1 MTSPA
6 KADKSAIAGV
16 LRKHVWTTLQ
26 NRLGNATHLTVDA
39 RALAPIAQ
47 DVAVQEMA
55 EGIRV
60 DPAVAEVVGEYQV
73 LFGDYRVYLTGLIGQ
88 SMELVKICDG
98 LREYEFINKTV
109 HGDDAKSAAK
119 RLEKLLKKL
128 YDVLNELSGLQ
139 TRLPL
144 VADQPGLAPFTAFN
158 AKMRNLIE
166 DTKRQADEVG
176 AGFDDAVDFEVVK
189 AIVRNDP
196 HYKLGTAFYAV
207 RSGIAGMSLAG
218 DICGLIPNPYTT
230 PVSIALRN
238 VARGLSIVETIVRRQ
253 AYALS
258 NENRVKEY
266 RNKHADG
273 DKWDAHTKDKSLM
286 AQMLVDKRKA
296 DLELALVCADAAI
309 GPVLDLFEYSDIAWD
324 VIRQAIESTF
334 VGYLD
339 ARIKL
344 LKEEL
349 GQTPEGNVV
358 KRAADVFGQALLD
371 AFKEDLFKI
380 LNPLNALKGAVL
392 SSLGDNIATLIWEH
406 LPIDPGQAVDGA
418 TLKAQLDELAE
429 KLVSGMPK
437 RDEAFA
443 AKVAAEEK
451 AAERPTVDKDGK
463 AVEKVLSGVLV
474 DDDGKA
480 HRLVRIGGVVGALY
494 LADLEFRP
502 GQVNDDVLAPLDVLP
517 ATDNRARAIDEIDLT
532 VGFTLG
538 HPAPA
543 GMTATKH
550 LWVRIGVIWG
560 YLDTETE
567 KFWPA
572 TVDPAGFAN
581 WRQRK
586 IVPDGYYEDGE
597 HVKGKWYRPFPEHH
611 AGYYLFKP
619 KGKDE
624 GEWARSQD
632 NTGSGRGANNT
643 IAGLTKPS
651 DRFDLSRL

>member
-1 MTSPA
+1 
-6 KADKSAIAGV
+6 V
-16 LRKHVWTTLQ
+16 F
-26 NRLGNATHLTVDA
+26 
-39 RALAPIAQ
+39 
-47 DVAVQEMA
+47 
-55 EGIRV
+55 
-60 DPAVAEVVGEYQV
+60 GE
-73 LFGDYRVYLTGLIGQ
+73 
-88 SMELVKICDG
+88 
-98 LREYEFINKTV
+98 
-109 HGDDAKSAAK
+109 
-119 RLEKLLKKL
+119 
-128 YDVLNELSGLQ
+128 
-139 TRLPL
+139 
-144 VADQPGLAPFTAFN
+144 
-158 AKMRNLIE
+158 
-166 DTKRQADEVG
+166 
-176 AGFDDAVDFEVVK
+176 
-189 AIVRNDP
+189 
-196 HYKLGTAFYAV
+196 
-207 RSGIAGMSLAG
+207 
-218 DICGLIPNPYTT
+218 
-230 PVSIALRN
+230 ALRN
-238 VARGLSIVETIVRRQ
+238 E
-253 AYALS
+253 
-258 NENRVKEY
+258 
-266 RNKHADG
+266 
-273 DKWDAHTKDKSLM
+273 
-286 AQMLVDKRKA
+286 
-296 DLELALVCADAAI
+296 
-309 GPVLDLFEYSDIAWD
+309 
-324 VIRQAIESTF
+324 
-334 VGYLD
+334 
-339 ARIKL
+339 
-344 LKEEL
+344 
-349 GQTPEGNVV
+349 
-358 KRAADVFGQALLD
+358 
-371 AFKEDLFKI
+371 FKQDLFKI
-380 LNPLNALKGAVL
+380 LNPLNALKAVAGAAV
-392 SSLGDNIATLIWEH
+392 SSLGTSIATLIWEH

-517 ATDNRARAIDEIDLT
+517 ATDNRARAIDEVDLT

-543 GMTATKH
+543 GMNATKH